1 MNIRNVDMIKWLP
14 CCTGACA
21 NNMDSLVQKKS
32 YEHVITKE
40 MRVLENDEV
49 KVLWDF
55 PIQTA
60 EKLEHNRPDIAIV
73 KKRKEPVC

>member
-1 MNIRNVDMIKWLP
+1 
-14 CCTGACA
+14 
-21 NNMDSLVQKKS
+21 
-32 YEHVITKE
+32 

-55 PIQTA
+55 PIQTD

-73 KKRKEPVC
+73 